1 MRNEVPHGTD
11 TLDRAFVEIGTEP
24 LHFMSGRSGSDRL
37 RRMSLSPRPP
47 SPPRTRNED
56 LLAQLEALGFFRH
69 TSPDRLKP
77 ARHAILRDGWPGI
90 FSEGGRVFAVDAE
103 ELADGGVAAFLEEVR
118 PFLEGQGVNVPP
130 LVDHLTVEYT
140 LLAGED
146 HLPIWTRD
154 DFNRDLGSEPGRLW
168 GVSSTR
174 TVQILNQWLQQ
185 AESCERAYG
194 VNGGNEFFILFLTP
208 ELLSLIQRSS
218 AATPQDAP
226 YVPNLEYPG
235 FGQPW

>member
-1 MRNEVPHGTD
+1 M
-11 TLDRAFVEIGTEP
+11 
-24 LHFMSGRSGSDRL
+24 
-37 RRMSLSPRPP
+37 
-47 SPPRTRNED
+47 
-56 LLAQLEALGFFRH
+56 
-69 TSPDRLKP
+69 
-77 ARHAILRDGWPGI
+77 
-90 FSEGGRVFAVDAE
+90 FAVDAE
-103 ELADGGVAAFLEEVR
+103 ELAEGGVAAFLEEVR

-146 HLPIWTRD
+146 QLPIWTRD

-185 AESCERAYG
+185 ADSSERAYG

-208 ELLSLIQRSS
+208 ELFSLIQRSS